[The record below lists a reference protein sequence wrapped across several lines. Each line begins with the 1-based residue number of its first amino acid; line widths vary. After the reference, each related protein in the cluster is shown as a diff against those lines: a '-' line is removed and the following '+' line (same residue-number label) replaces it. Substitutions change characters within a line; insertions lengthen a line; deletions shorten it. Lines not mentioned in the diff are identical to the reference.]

1 MNNRNFKLRNEL
13 SNFLYETVDD
23 SIVYMKDKQGYKDN
37 DVVKLLLA
45 IKKGKYKYITND
57 NDYREQVEL
66 LNSFF
71 KKEYDCS
78 LISFVLL
85 KRVVNTSEDEVILD
99 FVKDKDNS
107 EHVIYLL
114 EKEDY
119 GELLELIESDKKVF
133 LAFCKIYENSILR

>member
-1 MNNRNFKLRNEL
+1 
-13 SNFLYETVDD
+13 
-23 SIVYMKDKQGYKDN
+23 MKDKQGYKDN

>member
-85 KRVVNTSEDEVILD
+85 KRVVNTREDEVILD
-99 FVKDKDNS
+99 LVKDKDTS

-133 LAFCKIYENSILR
+133 LVFCKIYENSILR